1 MAAKGAQEMSITHQV
16 RRRLAVAL
24 TGLTLASA
32 LIVGIAPV
40 AADNDTPEP
49 RDINVGMEATGMAS
63 DTHVTI
69 TEIVAP
75 PAVSN
80 DTTAAPVAPLA
91 VDPDDHRG

>member
-1 MAAKGAQEMSITHQV
+1 MSITQQV
-16 RRRLAVAL
+16 RRRLAVGL

-49 RDINVGMEATGMAS
+49 RDVNVGMEATGLAS
-63 DTHVTI
+63 DTHVSI

-75 PAVSN
+75 PAASN
-80 DTTAAPVAPLA
+80 DTTAAPVTPLVA
-91 VDPDDHRG
+91 DPDDHRD